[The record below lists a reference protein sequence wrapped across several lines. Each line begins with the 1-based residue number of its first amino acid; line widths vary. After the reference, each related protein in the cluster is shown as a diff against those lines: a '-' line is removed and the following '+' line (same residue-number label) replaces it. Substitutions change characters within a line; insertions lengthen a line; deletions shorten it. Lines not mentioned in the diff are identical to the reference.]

1 MLSIRI
7 DIRPQSAKYTNLKK
21 VSLFWKTKEKVQLVR
36 TLLRNKNRDK
46 EEKLNKVE
54 NSKISNKCYNK
65 DRNSDSRIKTNKY
78 TDILINRTKH
88 IMTDRGKAANKNNQ
102 DSTNES
108 WAAITSRKDKLNLFM
123 NLKNRQI

>member
-1 MLSIRI
+1 MLSIKI

-78 TDILINRTKH
+78 TDISISRTKH
-88 IMTDRGKAANKNNQ
+88 IMTDRSKAANKNNQ